1 MAYPAGMEAT
11 YLVILIATFV
21 AITVVSLY
29 IVAKLYSGQR

>member
-1 MAYPAGMEAT
+1 MVASF
-11 YLVILIATFV
+11 LVIQFASFV